1 MRVKGRCV
9 LVTLGISALTVGLLV
24 GWSQGPLIKCIS
36 VDRESPHP
44 LQKPAGV
51 GVDDTGSDAMLE
63 EDAPGWKSEG
73 TSINVIL
80 VSSSWSGSSNHGSPS
95 GSSKLYKTG
104 WLIKFEGSSGA
115 IGLMLIL
122 LDGSCCT
129 VRFELER
136 RLSLERFCCPLT
148 FMRER

>member
-51 GVDDTGSDAMLE
+51 GVDDTERDTMLE

-73 TSINVIL
+73 TSINAIL

-104 WLIKFEGSSGA
+104 WLIKFAGSCET
-115 IGLMLIL
+115 IGSLIIL
-122 LDGSCCT
+122 LDGKSCFT
-129 VRFELER
+129 VYFELEGK
-136 RLSLERFCCPLT
+136 LSLIRFC
-148 FMRER
+148 